1 MVEEKALIAEDV
13 TELIGKTPLVYLNHV
28 VESCVARIAAKLEM
42 MEPCASVKDRIGN
55 SMITDAEERGLI
67 TPGKTILIE
76 RTSGNTGIGL
86 AFIAAVK
93 GYKLIIAMPAS
104 MSLERK
110 TILRA
115 FGAELVLT
123 DPAKGLEG
131 ALDKAKEIL
140 AKTPNGYMLHQSENP
155 ANPKIHYETTGP
167 EIWKTSG
174 GKVDALVCG
183 IGTGGTITGAG
194 KYLKQRN
201 PHIKLY
207 GVEPAESPVLSGG
220 KPGPHKLQ
228 GIGGEVIPTVL
239 DMSQLDEIVQISSD
253 EAIETARLIALK
265 EGLLVGITSGAAAAA
280 AIKIAK
286 RPENADRLI
295 VVVFPSSGERYL
307 STVLFD
313 SVKQEVENMVFE
325 L

>member
-1 MVEEKALIAEDV
+1 MEEEKSFIAKDV

-28 VESCVARIAAKLEM
+28 VEGCVARVAAKLEM
-42 MEPCASVKDRIGN
+42 MEPCASVKDRIGY
-55 SMITDAEERGLI
+55 SMIKDAEERGLI
-67 TPGKTILIE
+67 TPGKSILIE

-86 AFIAAVK
+86 AFIAAIK

-140 AKTPNGYMLHQSENP
+140 ARTPNGYMLQQSENP
-155 ANPKIHYETTGP
+155 ANPRIHYETTGP

-194 KYLKQRN
+194 KFLKQQN

-207 GVEPAESPVLSGG
+207 GVEPAESAVLSGG
-220 KPGPHKLQ
+220 KP
-228 GIGGEVIPTVL
+228 
-239 DMSQLDEIVQISSD
+239 D
-253 EAIETARLIALK
+253 
-265 EGLLVGITSGAAAAA
+265 
-280 AIKIAK
+280 IK
-286 RPENADRLI
+286 
-295 VVVFPSSGERYL
+295 
-307 STVLFD
+307 
-313 SVKQEVENMVFE
+313 
-325 L
+325 